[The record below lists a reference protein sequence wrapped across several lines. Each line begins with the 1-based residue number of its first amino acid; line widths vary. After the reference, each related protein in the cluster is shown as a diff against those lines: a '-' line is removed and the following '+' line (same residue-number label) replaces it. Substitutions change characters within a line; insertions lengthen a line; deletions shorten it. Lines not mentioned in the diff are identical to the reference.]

1 MVDIKSDDLRPNDRE
16 SAVARGDKLELRVW
30 LRLLTCANLIEQ
42 RVRAG
47 LREEFDVTLPRFDV
61 LAQLYRAPEGLSM
74 GELSDR
80 LMVSNGNVTGLVDR
94 LVEEGLVLRVPSP
107 QDRRQSRVTLAP
119 AGKRSFDDMTPQHE
133 RWIDDLFAGLSRPEM
148 AQLLE
153 LLAKLKRSVAA
164 AQTEHGGKS

>member
-1 MVDIKSDDLRPNDRE
+1 MDDAPLPASFDRE
-16 SAVARGDKLELRVW
+16 SALARSDKLELRVW
-30 LRLLTCANLIEQ
+30 LRLLTCASLIER

-61 LAQLYRAPEGLSM
+61 LAQLDRAPDGLSM

-94 LVEEGLVLRVPSP
+94 LVEEGLISRTPSAT
-107 QDRRQSRVTLAP
+107 DRRQSRVRLTTS
-119 AGKRSFDDMTPQHE
+119 GKRAFDAMTPQHE
-133 RWIDDLFAGLSRPEM
+133 RWIDDMMAGLSRGEM

-153 LLAKLKRSVAA
+153 LLAKLKHSVVNGA
-164 AQTEHGGKS
+164 GS